1 MGDENA
7 VYSWP
12 STPLAG
18 LMDRSLTLVTGKG
31 LGGGSAINS
40 MNYTRGYPQDY
51 DLWSANGC
59 KGWSY
64 SEIQGYFI
72 KSEKFASNSGRK
84 HHGTEGEYF

>member
-7 VYSWP
+7 AYSWP
-12 STPLAG
+12 SKPLDNLTG
-18 LMDRSLTLVTGKG
+18 NRSLTMVTGKG

-40 MNYTRGYPQDY
+40 MAYTRGYPQDY

-64 SEIQGYFI
+64 SDVEGYFK
-72 KSEKFASNSGRK
+72 KSENYSSVPHRE
-84 HHGTEGEYF
+84 HHGTN